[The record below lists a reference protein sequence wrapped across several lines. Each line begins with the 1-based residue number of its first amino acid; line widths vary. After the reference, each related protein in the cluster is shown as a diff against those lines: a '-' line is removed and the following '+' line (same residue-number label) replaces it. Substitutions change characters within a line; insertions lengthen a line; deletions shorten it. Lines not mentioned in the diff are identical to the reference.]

1 MDGYQSAFSVGSM
14 RGRWGRLPPT
24 LPPREPK
31 KYFKGVSENKSSD
44 RKLICTFWYSRIRVQ
59 HYTECINTAA
69 SGDFAPRPSAGSLPP
84 AYPLGAQPQDPRFV
98 PQHELLDPPL
108 SGLPAQR
115 KSAIPI
121 NLNRVLKTTD
131 VGRYNSELHWP
142 MSMLFGKMSLRE

>member
-24 LPPREPK
+24 LPPREPE

-98 PQHELLDPPL
+98 PPART
-108 SGLPAQR
+108 SGSVTEWFARP
-115 KSAIPI
+115 KKVSHPDKPKPCP
-121 NLNRVLKTTD
+121 KTTD